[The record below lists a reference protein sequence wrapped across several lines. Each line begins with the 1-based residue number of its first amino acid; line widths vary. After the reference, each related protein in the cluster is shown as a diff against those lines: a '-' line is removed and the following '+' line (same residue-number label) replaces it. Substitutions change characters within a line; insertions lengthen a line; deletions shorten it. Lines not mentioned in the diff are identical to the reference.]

1 MNPDFEI
8 LAPAGSM
15 EILRAVID
23 AGADAVYLGGAKF
36 GARAYANNFSEE
48 EMLTALD
55 YAHLRGVKIYLT
67 VNTLLKNRELD
78 ELYDYLKPYYERGLD
93 AVLVQDFGALCCIH
107 SWFPKLPIHTSTQMT
122 VTGVEGVRLL
132 QQYGVTRVVMAR
144 EVSISEMKRIHEETG
159 IEIEAFVHGALC
171 YSYSGQCLFSSLL
184 GGRSGNR
191 GRCAQP
197 CRLPYTV
204 RDEQHKIVKK
214 ESYILSLKDFCGID
228 HLGEFRD
235 AGVYSLKIEG
245 RMKQASYAASVVAM
259 YRKYVDMLLDSTDCH
274 VTKEDREKLASY
286 GNRCGFTDAF
296 FHRHNGEDMVTYQK
310 PSFTSEA
317 KEDTP
322 NRRYVPIRGVAF
334 LKVGEPSVLQVK
346 HPDLE
351 EWITVEGTAVES
363 AKNQPMSREDIS
375 ARLQK
380 TKDTAFAFEDLSVET
395 EGDIFIPNGA
405 LNQLRRSAIEEM
417 ERRILQRLYREA
429 EPVSGNG
436 DDAIPMNESGKRDV
450 DFGNMIVIERREQ
463 LSAVLTYDFSDTIAV
478 SADAYRHDG
487 FAVSLEEDISRI
499 KKTGKKAVLLM
510 PSIFRQRTS
519 EFYRGQIDLLKR
531 LELDAII
538 VKNLEEIGFC
548 RQFFP
553 RVPLIGDHNL
563 YTYNDVAQDTL
574 EQWGVAWNTVPYE
587 LNRQEIQKRNN
598 RKSFMCIYGYY
609 PLMTTANCVH
619 RNACSCD
626 KKRTLHYLEDR
637 YHKLFPVQNCCE
649 ECYNIIYNSL
659 PTLLFQN
666 LEELK
671 RAGLNR
677 YVLHFTVESEG
688 QIKQI
693 CNLFSDFSK
702 GNISCIPRDF
712 SVEYTN
718 GHYKRGVE

>member
-23 AGADAVYLGGAKF
+23 AGADAVYLGGTKF

-48 EMLTALD
+48 EMLAALD
-55 YAHLRGVKIYLT
+55 YAHLRGVKVYLT

-78 ELYDYLKPYYERGLD
+78 ELYDYLKPYYEHGLD

-107 SWFPKLPIHTSTQMT
+107 SWFPMLPIHTSTQMT

-144 EVSISEMKRIHEETG
+144 EVSIPEMKRIHEETG

-204 RDEQHKIVKK
+204 RDEQHKTVKK

-317 KEDTP
+317 KEYIP
-322 NRRYVPIRGVAF
+322 NRRYVPIRGAAF

-429 EPVSGNG
+429 EPVSGSMEEVITEG
-436 DDAIPMNESGKRDV
+436 FKEQGS
-450 DFGNMIVIERREQ
+450 DFGNMIIIEQREQ
-463 LSAVLTYDFSDTIAV
+463 LWAVLSCDFADTIAV
-478 SADAYRHDG
+478 SADAYRHDV
-487 FAVSLEEDISRI
+487 FADSLEEDISRI

-519 EFYRGQIDLLKR
+519 EFYRGQVDFLKR

-548 RQFFP
+548 RQFFL

-574 EQWGVAWNTVPYE
+574 EEWGVAWNTVPYE

-619 RNACSCD
+619 RNACGCD
-626 KKRTLHYLEDR
+626 KDRTLHYLEDR

-677 YVLHFTVESEG
+677 YVFHFTVESKG
-688 QIKQI
+688 QMKQI
-693 CNLFSDFSK
+693 CKLFSDLSK
-702 GNISCIPRDF
+702 GNISCVPRDS